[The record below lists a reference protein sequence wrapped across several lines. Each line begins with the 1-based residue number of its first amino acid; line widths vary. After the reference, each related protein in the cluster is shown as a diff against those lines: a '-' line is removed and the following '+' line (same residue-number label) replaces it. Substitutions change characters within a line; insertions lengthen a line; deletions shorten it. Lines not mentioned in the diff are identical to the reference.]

1 VDLVRLSTAS
11 IIVLVTWRLAACADS
26 PPPIGAHLPGVFRE
40 ASGAF
45 DQRVKARF
53 PIGSDERALRQEL
66 TKQKFVISRS
76 PESPFSFTANY
87 TANELVC
94 RAHWDI
100 RWSMFSGKIGSV
112 GANFGE
118 ICL

>member
-1 VDLVRLSTAS
+1 VGLMRLPVAS
-11 IIVLVTWRLAACADS
+11 IIVPVTWCLAACAAS

-40 ASGAF
+40 ASDAF

-66 TKQKFVISRS
+66 AKQKFVISRK
-76 PESPFSFTANY
+76 PESPFSFSARY

-94 RAHWDI
+94 RADWDI
-100 RWSMFSGKIGSV
+100 RWSIFGGKIESI
-112 GANFGE
+112 GAGYGE
-118 ICL
+118 TCL